1 VVSSFTETAAAQ
13 VAKGGEAIWSD
24 NSIWPAG
31 IEWSWVKTGYAPCM
45 SLGRG
50 AWECDAEKWEDAVAY
65 VVEEVCKRDARIV
78 LIGCGGLG
86 MVIAD
91 ALKGRGKI
99 CIVMGGAVQVFMGIK
114 GRRWET
120 HEFISRLWNENWVY
134 PSAGETPG
142 GALHVERG
150 CYWG

>member
-1 VVSSFTETAAAQ
+1 
-13 VAKGGEAIWSD
+13 
-24 NSIWPAG
+24 
-31 IEWSWVKTGYAPCM
+31 M

-99 CIVMGGAVQVFMGIK
+99 CIVMGGAVQD
-114 GRRWET
+114 
-120 HEFISRLWNENWVY
+120 
-134 PSAGETPG
+134 A
-142 GALHVERG
+142 
-150 CYWG
+150 

>member
-1 VVSSFTETAAAQ
+1 
-13 VAKGGEAIWSD
+13 
-24 NSIWPAG
+24 
-31 IEWSWVKTGYAPCM
+31 M

-91 ALKGRGKI
+91 ELKRRGKI
-99 CIVMGGAVQVFMGIK
+99 CIVMGGAVQVFFGIK

-134 PSAGETPG
+134 PSAEETPG
-142 GALHVERG
+142 GALNVERG

>member
-1 VVSSFTETAAAQ
+1 
-13 VAKGGEAIWSD
+13 
-24 NSIWPAG
+24 
-31 IEWSWVKTGYAPCM
+31 M

-91 ALKGRGKI
+91 VLKRCGKI
-99 CIVMGGAVQVFMGIK
+99 CIVMGGAVQVFFGIK
-114 GRRWET
+114 GRRWEK

-134 PSAGETPG
+134 PSAEETPG
-142 GALHVERG
+142 GAMNVERG